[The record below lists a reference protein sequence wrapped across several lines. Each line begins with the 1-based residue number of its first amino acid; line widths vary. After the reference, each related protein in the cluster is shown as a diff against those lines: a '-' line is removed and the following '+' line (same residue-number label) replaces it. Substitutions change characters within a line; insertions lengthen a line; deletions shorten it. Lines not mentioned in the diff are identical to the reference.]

1 MEYIKLALAAIGDCE
16 ILEPEFN
23 FMTFGPS
30 GLIYLIQILPF
41 KCFLVKYE
49 ESVYP
54 SPHTH
59 SDSQGYPLRHPNNDT
74 GLECASISFVRCLKM
89 YFIPYI
95 LLYVSTEMNY
105 SIKILLSQFSILFIY
120 RERVTVYMYSKIC
133 SLSECK

>member
-1 MEYIKLALAAIGDCE
+1 MEYIKLALAAIGDFE

-30 GLIYLIQILPF
+30 GLIYLIQIYPSNV
-41 KCFLVKYE
+41 FLVKYE

-59 SDSQGYPLRHPNNDT
+59 SDSQGYPLRHPNNGT

-95 LLYVSTEMNY
+95 LLYVSTEMND
-105 SIKILLSQFSILFIY
+105 SIKILSLFSFLFIY
-120 RERVTVYMYSKIC
+120 RESNRLHVF
-133 SLSECK
+133 

>member
-30 GLIYLIQILPF
+30 GLIYLIQIYPSNV
-41 KCFLVKYE
+41 FLVKYE

-59 SDSQGYPLRHPNNDT
+59 SDSQGYPLRHPNNGT

-105 SIKILLSQFSILFIY
+105 SIKILLSQFSFLFIY
-120 RERVTVYMYSKIC
+120 RESNRLHVF
-133 SLSECK
+133 